1 MPAYKINENTGE
13 KTEVG
18 VSMPV
23 PEDIVQPQM
32 QPQMQQEQPITFPQG
47 AADYHQAEA
56 RKNAGAAK
64 PQVKDPNSYAAGYAE
79 GYEAGLAD
87 GKAEAGANAKTSEPK
102 GTTVWKVITCNGD
115 DKENCKTAL
124 VGANTIAGA
133 LDKTNK
139 RMPGMTVL
147 SITMLDEIL

>member
-32 QPQMQQEQPITFPQG
+32 QPQAQQEQPITFPQG
-47 AADYHQAEA
+47 AADYHRAEA
-56 RKNAGAAK
+56 GKNAGAAK

-87 GKAEAGANAKTSEPK
+87 GKAEAGANAKTPEPK
-102 GTTVWKVITCNGD
+102 GTTVWKVIVCNGG
-115 DKENCKTAL
+115 DKENCKTVM
-124 VGANTIAGA
+124 VGANTIAVA
-133 LDKTNK
+133 LEKTCRK
-139 RMPGMTVL
+139 MPDVTVL
-147 SITMLDEIL
+147 SVTMIDEIL

>member
-13 KTEVG
+13 RTEVG
-18 VSMPV
+18 VGMPV
-23 PEDIVQPQM
+23 PEELMQQPQEQPQM
-32 QPQMQQEQPITFPQG
+32 QPQEQPISFPQG
-47 AADYHQAEA
+47 ASDYQAGKVA
-56 RKNAGAAK
+56 PAN
-64 PQVKDPNSYAAGYAE
+64 VKDQNSYAAGFAE

-87 GKAEAGANAKTSEPK
+87 GKAEAGSAARKDAS
-102 GTTVWKVITCNGD
+102 GTTVWKVIMCNGD
-115 DKENCKTAL
+115 DKENCKTTL